1 MLKVVKEKSTYETKK
16 YVLELEKQM
25 GFQIK
30 TIQVDNGSEFV
41 NDEER
46 TDRKS
51 GFEKVERVIELKLGK
66 LFVLENISE
75 VECDG

>member
-51 GFEKVERVIELKLGK
+51 GFEKMERVIELKLGK
-66 LFVLENISE
+66 LLVLENISE

>member
-51 GFEKVERVIELKLGK
+51 GFEKMERVIELKLGK